1 LKFVHLMT
9 DILQASIVLIIPAVA
24 AYAGTA
30 WLLAFAYL
38 RVARQCILDMLYNQ
52 GLAELQSMLK
62 SSLLLTE
69 RAQCLLDKA
78 SSSS

>member
-1 LKFVHLMT
+1 MT

-30 WLLAFAYL
+30 WLLAFAYP
-38 RVARQCILDMLYNQ
+38 RVARQCILDMLYISQ